1 MTREEGHQR
10 GVTAMEQPIVTST
23 ANTEEREGM
32 SPRDVLA
39 MLSML
44 DYLIAQV
51 AQIDG
56 MSAHCLVLA
65 RKSLATA
72 GDGRAKA
79 H

>member
-1 MTREEGHQR
+1 
-10 GVTAMEQPIVTST
+10 MEQTIAISH
-23 ANTEEREGM
+23 ADSEEDEGM
-32 SPRDVLA
+32 SARDILA

-51 AQIDG
+51 SPIDG

-72 GDGRAKA
+72 ADGRSKA

>member
-1 MTREEGHQR
+1 
-10 GVTAMEQPIVTST
+10 MEQPIVISP
-23 ANTEEREGM
+23 ANPEEREGM

-39 MLSML
+39 MLAML

-51 AQIDG
+51 GQIDG

-72 GDGRAKA
+72 ADGRCKA